1 MTKMGRNK
9 MSGKEPNNRS
19 AATIESLLVSLRTQ
33 ALANDIDKLGTHQLD
48 AHLSLAYW
56 CKMPPEPWEI
66 YRVPSL
72 HLMPATDFYTRHA
85 AEIQEALKPK
95 ATWEFLRLHAEEKL
109 AFDASLTD
117 DEKKGH
123 GYPGKV
129 QYYDIE
135 QKRWISADVP
145 RIRWFDG
152 RELTRET
159 VAQTKDEFRAISDAR
174 LVKLQQ
180 KVAKE
185 PTSKLHAQLA
195 AQEKYISG
203 QLQENLRKF
212 DNKKKIN
219 RAWLAKLDT
228 TRDFFKAILSLLRET
243 ENEVRAAMGIA
254 AIGEAWVS
262 ETELLYRVRELLPNV
277 EVIAHGQPNWLGRQH
292 IDIWIPAHG
301 IGIEYHGLQHFQ
313 SVDFFGGEDAFQ
325 RVQERDNRKR
335 DLCMKNGLRL
345 VEIRY
350 DLDVDESTLRMLIA
364 NQTVT

>member
-1 MTKMGRNK
+1 
-9 MSGKEPNNRS
+9 
-19 AATIESLLVSLRTQ
+19 L
-33 ALANDIDKLGTHQLD
+33 
-48 AHLSLAYW
+48 
-56 CKMPPEPWEI
+56 
-66 YRVPSL
+66 
-72 HLMPATDFYTRHA
+72 PATDFYTTHA
-85 AEIQEALKPK
+85 TEIQEALKSK
-95 ATWEFLRLHAEEKL
+95 VSWEFLRLHAKEKL
-109 AFDASLTD
+109 ALDAGLTD
-117 DEKKGH
+117 DEKKAH

-135 QKRWISADVP
+135 QKRWISVEVP

-159 VAQTKDEFRAISDAR
+159 VAQTKDEFRAISNAR

-185 PTSKLHAQLA
+185 PTSNLLARLA
-195 AQEKYISG
+195 AQEKYIGG
-203 QLQENLRKF
+203 QLQDNLRKF

-228 TRDFFKAILSLLRET
+228 TRDFSKSIFSLLRET
-243 ENEVRAAMGIA
+243 ENEVRAVKGIA

-262 ETELLYRVRELLPNV
+262 ETELLYRVRELLPDV
-277 EVIAHGQPNWLGRQH
+277 EVIAHGQPKWLGRQH
-292 IDIWIPAHG
+292 LDIWIPTHG
-301 IGIEYHGLQHFQ
+301 IGIEYHGIQHFQ
-313 SVDFFGGEDAFQ
+313 SVDSFGGEDAFQ

-350 DLDVDESTLRMLIA
+350 DQDVDESTLRMLIA
-364 NQTVT
+364 NQKVM